1 MNTPRQPQIS
11 DRRPAATD
19 PGEAAAPDVRFLFAN
34 ERTFLAWSRTA
45 LALVAAGLA
54 GVQVLRPF
62 PGIPWS
68 RDLLGVPL
76 MVLGAVIAT
85 VGYLEFRRNHRA
97 LHQRRPLPRSW
108 LPTIL
113 AVAVTVTALTS
124 VVFVLVSTV
133 RSR

>member
-1 MNTPRQPQIS
+1 MTSS
-11 DRRPAATD
+11 DVPSDAT
-19 PGEAAAPDVRFLFAN
+19 APDARFLFAN

-62 PGIPWS
+62 PGVPWS

-85 VGYLEFRRNHRA
+85 VGYLEFRRNQRA

-113 AVAVTVTALTS
+113 AVAVTLTAVTS
-124 VVFVLVSTV
+124 VVVVLVSTV
-133 RSR
+133 RAR

>member
-1 MNTPRQPQIS
+1 MPVPDARSLASPG
-11 DRRPAATD
+11 DRT
-19 PGEAAAPDVRFLFAN
+19 APDVRFLLAN

-54 GVQVLRPF
+54 SIQVLHPF
-62 PGIPWS
+62 PGVPWS

-76 MVLGAVIAT
+76 IVLGAVIAA
-85 VGYLEFRRNHRA
+85 VSYVDFRRNHRA
-97 LHQRRPLPRSW
+97 LHQRRPLPRSR

-113 AVAVTVTALTS
+113 AVAIAATATAWMI
-124 VVFVLVSTV
+124 VVMVSAV